1 MMNKIEVSNKKQLSG
16 TVLESKMQD
25 TVVVRVERRFPHP
38 KYKKFIKKSK
48 KYYAHDPENICKAG
62 DLVKIL
68 ESRPISKLKRWV
80 VLKVEKK
87 AVK

>member
-1 MMNKIEVSNKKQLSG
+1 MKNNIEAGNKKQLSG
-16 TVLESKMQD
+16 KVLESKMKD
-25 TVVVRVERRFPHP
+25 TAVIRVERRFPHP

-48 KYYAHDPENICKAG
+48 KYYAHDPENICKVG
-62 DLVKIL
+62 DVVRIL

-80 VLKVEKK
+80 VLKVEKE